1 MLRFNG
7 QSPTS
12 ANGSFSSFP
21 GRYRGTV
28 SGIALQTGMIP
39 LWSARRTQTGA
50 FGKFSGQPDG
60 TLHPVSWLMPLT
72 AGRLSARLIGATF
85 TLDNLAVVAGR
96 NLDGTLAITFT
107 VGPSQLD
114 LIVSAVGSSSATFT
128 ADGTLAGALAATGVS
143 AVTFTVGP
151 STLGA
156 IIDAVAAALVQFTTQ
171 ATPRA
176 TGTLEGAVTPFT
188 ELSPQNL
195 AAAVWRAIA
204 TDFNDSGTM
213 GNKLNLASSGGID
226 YDTLAQA
233 VWEYAT
239 RALTAT
245 GNAAVAAEV
254 EAATPAEV
262 WGYATRS
269 LTDKTGFELTSAYD
283 PAKTAAPSASTV
295 ASAVLSA
302 AQAAPIH
309 ADLRKVNSYVVDG
322 QGTEADPWGPA

>member
-1 MLRFNG
+1 VGLKQNTTILAQLPLRL
-7 QSPTS
+7 
-12 ANGSFSSFP
+12 
-21 GRYRGTV
+21 RG
-28 SGIALQTGMIP
+28 GDP
-39 LWSARRTQTGA
+39 
-50 FGKFSGQPDG
+50 G
-60 TLHPVSWLMPLT
+60 TLRSMWGRTDLRNQSVGEGISSELAGIPYGHLGPSSWVLPYQ
-72 AGRLSARLIGATF
+72 AGAMSAFTYAGATF
-85 TLDNLAVVAGR
+85 SLGTLNVAAGR
-96 NLDGTLAITFT
+96 NLDGQVVVTFT

-143 AVTFTVGP
+143 AITFTVGP

-309 ADLRKVNSYVVDG
+309 ADMRKVNNYVVDG